1 MTPRVQPSELQPSQ
15 EVADCSGLCFPGP
28 PGSVTDELMVRD
40 AEAVGRDAAA
50 LAATEPPAA
59 GVVPPL
65 AETLDRLD
73 AVRRARL
80 FAGPLAR
87 LDTAPATPDELPDPR
102 SREDR
107 ARILFRHLI
116 GHPDAPEQTIVL
128 APGAIAADGL
138 VLPHVGALFCPH
150 PELPTAIRQSDQ
162 AVRFIRGDGASVT
175 LPLGRKLPANFVH
188 PILTSLPQ
196 VCDLPVLNASAEVA
210 ATFAEFELA
219 QGEALA
225 AAIARLAEGVAVLGE
240 CWPEA
245 AAALRRHAEG
255 FVLLAPRGFERS
267 HTPQNLRGA
276 ILLTATDVQ
285 AIGDLLCHE
294 ASHLRMLP
302 FLGRDPLV
310 AADPEADRIGFA
322 SPWRPD
328 PRPLRGVLLGVH
340 AFLNVCGFHRR
351 LSRHPA
357 FTATAHAVVDRQKNK
372 LRLGL
377 SLLQAHGKPSR
388 LGGELMREMSVAVEQ
403 LEGGFA

>member
-1 MTPRVQPSELQPSQ
+1 
-15 EVADCSGLCFPGP
+15 
-28 PGSVTDELMVRD
+28 MVRD

-107 ARILFRHLI
+107 ARILFRHLV

-128 APGAIAADGL
+128 APGAIAAHGL

-196 VCDLPVLNASAEVA
+196 VSDLPVLNASAEVA

-245 AAALRRHAEG
+245 AAALRRHAKG
-255 FVLLAPRGFERS
+255 FVLWRRG
-267 HTPQNLRGA
+267 
-276 ILLTATDVQ
+276 
-285 AIGDLLCHE
+285 
-294 ASHLRMLP
+294 
-302 FLGRDPLV
+302 
-310 AADPEADRIGFA
+310 
-322 SPWRPD
+322 
-328 PRPLRGVLLGVH
+328 
-340 AFLNVCGFHRR
+340 
-351 LSRHPA
+351 
-357 FTATAHAVVDRQKNK
+357 
-372 LRLGL
+372 GL
-377 SLLQAHGKPSR
+377 SAATRRKSCAAP
-388 LGGELMREMSVAVEQ
+388 
-403 LEGGFA
+403 FC